1 VAMYLT
7 MLTRCLDLL
16 LKTMQRTITNTL
28 RNIVIAK
35 ESTPILLFI
44 IKSSICKLH
53 LGLLSDL
60 LNGAMIISSI

>member
-35 ESTPILLFI
+35 ELTPILLFI

-53 LGLLSDL
+53 LGLLSDP